1 MAARRVSSRLAAA
14 VASALPQAAV
24 SEPSVTSALPMA
36 TARVTTVKDEIAPAP
51 AVLDPPTASPNQRTK
66 KRLPPDVEDDAKPPP
81 KKRRKKTDLS
91 DLTFP
96 PRALGSTKYIGSH
109 VSASG
114 GVEAA
119 PINAALVGGRAF
131 GLFLSPFHWVLVIGL
146 EVTDRKSTAMGGQAA
161 VGRGAQALSPA
172 LRCQRPGD
180 YPRGRGGLGPLAP
193 YSTAR
198 YVAVARK
205 VADLA
210 EPYDRILPGQLGE
223 SGRRQMAKELRSVP
237 GRVESARRLAVDLPL
252 TVTAASG
259 SVRHTVVQLSVSSFD
274 KTEIGLNVPIA
285 LVARRAP
292 ARVKKASR
300 LLPRASIRLTQQ
312 QARSG
317 CSWRTWYFAKEAL
330 GC

>member
-36 TARVTTVKDEIAPAP
+36 TARVTTVKVEIAPAP
-51 AVLDPPTASPNQRTK
+51 AVLDPPTASPSQRTQ

-131 GLFLSPFHWVLVIGL
+131 GLFLSSCP
-146 EVTDRKSTAMGGQAA
+146 GGWC
-161 VGRGAQALSPA
+161 GRPQRDGQKTNGNGRAS
-172 LRCQRPGD
+172 RCR
-180 YPRGRGGLGPLAP
+180 
-193 YSTAR
+193 T
-198 YVAVARK
+198 
-205 VADLA
+205 
-210 EPYDRILPGQLGE
+210 
-223 SGRRQMAKELRSVP
+223 RRS
-237 GRVESARRLAVDLPL
+237 
-252 TVTAASG
+252 
-259 SVRHTVVQLSVSSFD
+259 SSFPCVAAP
-274 KTEIGLNVPIA
+274 KTRE
-285 LVARRAP
+285 
-292 ARVKKASR
+292 
-300 LLPRASIRLTQQ
+300 
-312 QARSG
+312 
-317 CSWRTWYFAKEAL
+317 
-330 GC
+330 